1 MGLLLLDAG
10 DAAYR
15 HTHTDVQHGL
25 AINWYGDSLDDMLAR
40 VRNAQSP
47 ICGFAKFCEVS

>member
-1 MGLLLLDAG
+1 MYAPADEASL
-10 DAAYR
+10 
-15 HTHTDVQHGL
+15 GL

-47 ICGFAKFCEVS
+47 ICGFAKFCEVF